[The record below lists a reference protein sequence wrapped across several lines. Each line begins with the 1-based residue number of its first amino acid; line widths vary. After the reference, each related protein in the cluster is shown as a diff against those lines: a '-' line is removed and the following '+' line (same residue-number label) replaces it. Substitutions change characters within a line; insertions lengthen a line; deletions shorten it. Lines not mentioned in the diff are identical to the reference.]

1 MTAATMVPSKRR
13 FSAGLALLLIAPA
26 SFAATRR
33 TATIPP
39 GYAAVARECQIP
51 PAVLYGVALQE
62 SAMLFGEPRRRMPL
76 PWPWPWTLNIDGTPA
91 RLPSRAAAELRL
103 RAALHAGIDSVDIG
117 PMGINWRYHKHRLLS
132 VERSLDPYWNL
143 RVGAGLLAGHFAD
156 CADWT
161 EAVGRYH
168 SPANKARAATYS
180 ALVFERLRRLGH
192 A

>member
-1 MTAATMVPSKRR
+1 MVPTKRR

-26 SFAATRR
+26 SFAAPLK
-33 TATIPP
+33 AVAIPS
-39 GYAAVARECQIP
+39 GYVLVAREFRIP

-62 SAMLFGEPRRRMPL
+62 SVMLFGEARRRTPL
-76 PWPWPWTLNIDGTPA
+76 PWPWTLNIAGTPV
-91 RLPSRAAAELRL
+91 RLPTRHAAEHRL
-103 RAALHAGIDSVDIG
+103 RAALQAGIDSVDIG
-117 PMGINWRYHKHRLLS
+117 PMGINWHYHQHRLLS

-143 RVGAGLLAGHFAD
+143 HVGAVLLAGHFAD
-156 CADWT
+156 CADWS

-168 SPANKARAATYS
+168 SPANKSRAATYS

>member
-1 MTAATMVPSKRR
+1 MVSTKRQV
-13 FSAGLALLLIAPA
+13 SAGLALLLISPA
-26 SFAATRR
+26 ALATVHR
-33 TATIPP
+33 AVGIPP
-39 GYAAVARECQIP
+39 GYAAVANEFRIP

-62 SAMLFGEPRRRMPL
+62 SAMLFGEPRRRMSL
-76 PWPWPWTLNIDGTPA
+76 PWPWTLNIAGMPA
-91 RLPSRAAAELRL
+91 RLPTRLAAEQRL
-103 RAALHAGIDSVDIG
+103 RVALQAGIDSVDIG

-156 CADWT
+156 CGDWS

-168 SPANKARAATYS
+168 SPANKSRAATYS
-180 ALVFERLRRLGH
+180 ARVFERLRRFGH

>member
-1 MTAATMVPSKRR
+1 MVPTKRR
-13 FSAGLALLLIAPA
+13 FSAGLALLLTAPA
-26 SFAATRR
+26 SFAATLRA
-33 TATIPP
+33 TAIPP
-39 GYAAVARECQIP
+39 GYAAVAREFRIP

-62 SAMLFGEPRRRMPL
+62 SVMLFGEPRRRVPL
-76 PWPWPWTLNIDGTPA
+76 PWPWTLNIAGTPA
-91 RLPSRAAAELRL
+91 RLPTRAAAEQRL

-156 CADWT
+156 CANWT

>member
-1 MTAATMVPSKRR
+1 MVTTKRR
-13 FSAGLALLLIAPA
+13 FAAGLALLLTAPGC
-26 SFAATRR
+26 FAATGRV
-33 TATIPP
+33 ATIPP
-39 GYAAVARECQIP
+39 GYAAVASEFRIP

-62 SAMLFGEPRRRMPL
+62 SVMLFGEPRRRTAL
-76 PWPWPWTLNIDGTPA
+76 PWPWTLNIAGTPA
-91 RLPSRAAAELRL
+91 LLPTRAAAEQRL
-103 RAALHAGIDSVDIG
+103 RSALHAGIDNVDIG

-156 CADWT
+156 CANWA

-168 SPANKARAATYS
+168 SPANKARATTYS

>member
-1 MTAATMVPSKRR
+1 MVPSKRR
-13 FSAGLALLLIAPA
+13 FSAGLALLLISPA
-26 SFAATRR
+26 AFAAPRR
-33 TATIPP
+33 AVSIPP
-39 GYAAVARECQIP
+39 GYVAVADEFRIP

-62 SAMLFGEPRRRMPL
+62 SVMLFGEPRRRTAL
-76 PWPWPWTLNIDGTPA
+76 PWPWTLNIAGTPA
-91 RLPSRAAAELRL
+91 RLPTRAGAEQRL

-168 SPANKARAATYS
+168 SPANKARAAKYS